1 MICGQHDEA
10 SRLESTAPPCFAR
23 GFDLAKLGLPQ
34 SSWPGSIR
42 QDSVGRRNELILLR
56 AVVVGGRVVRVLIA
70 QFRPDQAG
78 VLSPCIEPMSP
89 SEAVGAVS
97 CLCARTL
104 SARVIEILVAHD

>member
-10 SRLESTAPPCFAR
+10 SRLESTAPPCFAP

-34 SSWPGSIR
+34 TSWPGSIK
-42 QDSVGRRNELILLR
+42 QDYIGRRNELILLG

-70 QFRPDQAG
+70 QFRPEQAG
-78 VLSPCIEPMSP
+78 VLSPRIEPMSP
-89 SEAVGAVS
+89 SKAVGAIS
-97 CLCARTL
+97 GLSACAL